1 MATNT
6 YVALDKVTTTG
17 AVTSITLN
25 MGTTISQAYTD
36 LIIVANYAG
45 FSSGGATTLIRFNGD
60 STAANYSSTSFE
72 GTNNGTGSSYYGVGN
87 GAGMLMGGSNWGY
100 GAGQAMEIFQING
113 YSNST
118 THKTVLSR
126 FSQPATGSTFAQM
139 CAGRWLNTAA
149 VTSVTVATYGGI
161 TFNTGSTFSLYGI
174 KAWAAEAT
182 PKATGGYVYSDSSY
196 WYHAFPFTSTFT
208 PLQSLTAD
216 YLVIG
221 GGGAGGSGGGAGAYR
236 TSLEASPLSLTAQA
250 YTITIGA
257 GGASETTTGAAYGTV
272 GGDSIFSTIT
282 SSGGGYGGQIGTQTS
297 PNKNGVANGNASGGG
312 SGTGAN
318 ATGGAAGTYGNKGG
332 DGSATYPYPPAYG
345 SGGGGGAGSAG
356 GNGTSTKGGD
366 GGAGKNVNATW
377 ATVTGTGVNGYYA
390 GGGTGY
396 AEPGYELTAI
406 AGSGGGGSA
415 LAPNGV
421 VSTGSGGG
429 ALTSLNGYKG
439 GNGGSGLVI
448 IRYAK

>member
-6 YVALDKVTTTG
+6 YIALDKKTVTG
-17 AVTSITLN
+17 SAAASVEFLSIPQT
-25 MGTTISQAYTD
+25 YTD
-36 LIIVANYAG
+36 LVVVINGQVSANVTVSCQLNADTGAHYSTTEL
-45 FSSGGATTLIRFNGD
+45 FSDGSILSSFRTTNNAQIAIMGIGAQVNSGSQWMSTLNFQNYSNATTYKTVLART
-60 STAANYSSTSFE
+60 SATATGVNATVSLWRGS
-72 GTNNGTGSSYYGVGN
+72 TGSSTEAITSIKFLGYAGASSFTVG
-87 GAGMLMGGSNWGY
+87 
-100 GAGQAMEIFQING
+100 
-113 YSNST
+113 T
-118 THKTVLSR
+118 
-126 FSQPATGSTFAQM
+126 
-139 CAGRWLNTAA
+139 
-149 VTSVTVATYGGI
+149 
-161 TFNTGSTFSLYGI
+161 TFSLYGI
-174 KAWAAEAT
+174 KAWEAEAT

-196 WYHAFPFTSTFT
+196 WYHSFPFSSTFT

-257 GGASETTTGAAYGTV
+257 GGASETTTGATYGTV